1 MSTIKISQL
10 NEIPNLGANT
20 SATVFVGVDL
30 ANSITGK
37 ITGTTLA
44 RYLYANNV
52 LNVGGNPVV
61 YDNVIGQ
68 FAGNSSPYLQ
78 VNLQN
83 FNSGGSSDFVAS
95 ASDSNGANSYIDM
108 GINGKDYYEAAF
120 NSMRPYDGYLY
131 VHGPSHTSNTGNLVI
146 GTASAGANIVLTIGG
161 TEAGNIIG
169 YITKKGIAL
178 IAGGYIT
185 FPDGTAIKSGNYSNS
200 AFAKANAVGSYAES
214 AYAQANATNNYAV
227 SGYAFANATMAYA
240 NAGFAQSN
248 TNATNIQGTF
258 GFVVAANNLA
268 QGAFNRANNAL
279 ANTSGAIFGGDLT
292 VSGSVHIL
300 ATNPGDKTRISS
312 PVTLDDDLRVNGIV
326 FLANTSFAATESGLT
341 ISATPTVAIPS
352 NDGYMIH
359 ISGKPDIPSRIVN
372 DSYGTNAYGL
382 FASRTARGT
391 VTSPSG
397 LQSGDIIARFSGNGY
412 GTTKFATFGTSRI
425 DFVATENYT
434 DANTGSQIKFWN
446 CAIGSNTLTNIL
458 TLNGDSADFLGVVK
472 PEKGFIYTPR
482 ILAGNQTTLAVDF
495 ANDSMVKANLIND
508 MSITLSNYVP
518 GKVVEVWLIN
528 AGAFNRTITHGCFA
542 TNSTKNAVSFVLQA
556 TSCAHLKYFS
566 LDGDLA
572 NTFVSVV
579 NV

>member
-52 LNVGGNPVV
+52 LNVGGNPIV
-61 YDNVIGQ
+61 YDHVIGQ
-68 FAGNSSPYLQ
+68 FAGNSSTYLQ

-83 FNSGGSSDFVAS
+83 FDSTGSSDFVAS
-95 ASDSNGANSYIDM
+95 TSDSDGANSYIDM
-108 GINGKDYYEAAF
+108 GINGRDYYEAAF

-227 SGYAFANATMAYA
+227 SGYAFANATMTYA
-240 NAGFAQSN
+240 QAGYAQSN

-268 QGAFNRANNAL
+268 QSAYTKANNAL
-279 ANTSGAIFGGDLT
+279 ANTSGALFAGDLN
-292 VSGSVHIL
+292 VSGNVNIQGTGNTSVE
-300 ATNPGDKTRISS
+300 G
-312 PVTLDDDLRVNGIV
+312 TLTLKNNLTVNGTV
-326 FLANTSFAATESGLT
+326 VLANTNFSATESAMT
-341 ISATPTVAIPS
+341 IKATDTVALPS
-352 NDGYMIH
+352 NDGYMLH
-359 ISGKPDIPSRIVN
+359 ISGKQDVPSRIVF
-372 DSYGTNAYGL
+372 DSYGTSGQSYGL
-382 FASRTARGT
+382 VAGRTARGT
-391 VTSPSG
+391 VTAPSAVAN
-397 LQSGDIIARFSGNGY
+397 GDILMRISGNGY
-412 GTTKFATFGTSRI
+412 GTTGWAPLGIARI
-425 DFVATENYT
+425 DIVAAEDHT
-434 DANTGSQIKFWN
+434 DANRGSRIEMWN
-446 CAIGSNTLTNIL
+446 MAVGSNTLQKIASY
-458 TLNGDSADFLGVVK
+458 NGDSVTFSGVVS
-472 PEKGFIYTPR
+472 PQKGFVYTPR
-482 ILAGNQTTLAVDF
+482 IPVGNQTAITIDF
-495 ANDSMVKANLIND
+495 ANDSMIKANLTAD
-508 MSITLSNYVP
+508 LSVTLSNFVH
-518 GKVVEVWLIN
+518 GKVVEMWLTN
-528 AGAFNRTITHGCFA
+528 AGGFNRTVTHGCFA
-542 TNSTKNAVSFVLQA
+542 TNSTKNAVSFVLQSGSSA
-556 TSCAHLKYFS
+556 YLRYFS
-566 LDGDLA
+566 IDGNLA
-572 NTFVSVV
+572 NTFVSIV
-579 NV
+579 NT

>member
-131 VHGPSHTSNTGNLVI
+131 VHGPSNTSNTGNLII

-161 TEAGNIIG
+161 TEASNIIG

-185 FPDGTAIKSGNYSNS
+185 FPDGTAIKSANYSNS

-227 SGYAFANATMAYA
+227 SNYAFANSTMAYA
-240 NAGFAQSN
+240 NAAYAQGN

-258 GFVVAANNLA
+258 GFVVAANNFA
-268 QGAFNRANNAL
+268 QGAFNKANNAL
-279 ANTSGAIFGGDLT
+279 ANTSGATFGGDLN
-292 VSGSVHIL
+292 VAGSVTIL
-300 ATNPGDKTRISS
+300 GTGTSRILNKL
-312 PVTLDDDLRVNGIV
+312 TLDNNLTVNGTV
-326 FLANTSFAATESGLT
+326 FLSNTNFLATESALT
-341 ISATPTVAIPS
+341 ISATANTSVPS

-359 ISGKPDIPSRIVN
+359 VSGKQDIPSRVVV

-382 FASRTARGT
+382 IASRTARGT
-391 VTSPSG
+391 VDSPSAI
-397 LQSGDIIARFSGNGY
+397 QSGDIIARFSGNGY
-412 GTTKFATFGTSRI
+412 GTTKFQTLGTSRI
-425 DFVATENYT
+425 DFIAAENYT
-434 DANTGSQIKFWN
+434 DANTGSQIKFWT
-446 CAIGSNTLTNIL
+446 CPVSSNTLTNIA
-458 TLNGDSADFLGVVK
+458 TFNGDSATFTGTVE
-472 PEKGFIYTPR
+472 PQKGFIYTPR
-482 ILAGNQTTLAVDF
+482 IPVGNQTAVTINF
-495 ANDSMVKANLIND
+495 ATDSMVKANLIAD
-508 MSITLSNYVP
+508 LSVTLSNFVP
-518 GKVVEVWLIN
+518 GKVVEMWLVN
-528 AGAFNRTITHGCFA
+528 AGGFNRTITHGCFA
-542 TNSTKNAVSFVLQA
+542 TNSTKNAVSFVLQ
-556 TSCAHLKYFS
+556 SGSSVYLRYFS
-566 LDGDLA
+566 IDGDLA

-579 NV
+579 NT

>member
-10 NEIPNLGANT
+10 NEIPTLGANT

-52 LNVGGNPVV
+52 LNVGGNPIV
-61 YDNVIGQ
+61 YDHVIGQ
-68 FAGNSSPYLQ
+68 FASSSDTYLQ
-78 VNLQN
+78 VNIQN
-83 FNSGGSSDFVAS
+83 FNSVGSSDFVAS
-95 ASDSNGANSYIDM
+95 TSDSDGANSYIDM
-108 GINGKDYYEAAF
+108 GINGKDYYDAAY

-131 VHGPSHTSNTGNLVI
+131 VHGPSNTSNTGNLII

-161 TEAGNIIG
+161 TEAGNIVG

-227 SGYAFANATMAYA
+227 SNYAFANATMAYA

-279 ANTSGAIFGGDLT
+279 SNTSGAIFGGDLT
-292 VSGSVHIL
+292 ISGNVNILGTGTTRVSNTL
-300 ATNPGDKTRISS
+300 
-312 PVTLDDDLRVNGIV
+312 TLDNNLTVNGIV
-326 FLANTSFAATESGLT
+326 TLANTSFLATQSALT
-341 ISATPTVAIPS
+341 VSATANIGVPS

-359 ISGKPDIPSRIVN
+359 ISGKQDIPSRIVN

-382 FASRTARGT
+382 FANRTARGT
-391 VTSPSG
+391 VTSPSA

-412 GTTKFATFGTSRI
+412 GTTKFATFGSSRI

-446 CAIGSNTLTNIL
+446 CAVGSNTLVNIA
-458 TLNGDSADFLGVVK
+458 TFNGDSAVFAGYVE
-472 PEKGFIYTPR
+472 PQKGFIFTPR
-482 ILAGNQTTLAVDF
+482 LPAGNQTTLAIDF
-495 ANDSMVKANLIND
+495 TNDSMIKANLIND
-508 MSITLSNYVP
+508 MSVTLSNFVA
-518 GKVVEVWLIN
+518 GKVVEVWLVN
-528 AGAFNRTITHGCFA
+528 AGSFNRTVTHGCFA
-542 TNSTKNAVSFVLQA
+542 SNSTDKAVSFVMVSGSA
-556 TSCAHLKYFS
+556 AYLKYFS
-566 LDGDLA
+566 IDGDLG
-572 NTFVSVV
+572 NTFVSIV
-579 NV
+579 NA